1 MLSRIEPG
9 DWGLSSAARRGVRG
23 LVSTS
28 VQLCHVRQC
37 EQARRGYNAVG
48 QLVIMPLRGL
58 HVTALDHSLM
68 GRHQQR
74 RPRGET
80 TRVVL
85 AGMQAEHGKGQVALA
100 RVVGSWNRSG

>member
-1 MLSRIEPG
+1 
-9 DWGLSSAARRGVRG
+9 
-23 LVSTS
+23 
-28 VQLCHVRQC
+28 
-37 EQARRGYNAVG
+37 
-48 QLVIMPLRGL
+48 MPLRGL
-58 HVTALDHSLM
+58 HVTALDQSLM